1 MYGKYRNTQGWN
13 TTKKSHKYSSHHL
26 TTISDRKPYLPV
38 KVELKDARAYLGLV
52 IISAQTD
59 RHFTSKHSDS

>member
-1 MYGKYRNTQGWN
+1 MGNIVTHRGGIQLKNHIN
-13 TTKKSHKYSSHHL
+13 IHL
-26 TTISDRKPYLPV
+26 TISLPYRKPYLPV

-59 RHFTSKHSDS
+59 RHFISKHSDS